1 MFIIIF
7 MGYVRY
13 FFKTQVTDA
22 HESDF
27 AEALM
32 GHKSVKL
39 VYYRQNAKKRQKT
52 YLDVEHALTIS
63 ETERI
68 DENY

>member
-7 MGYVRY
+7 MGCVRY